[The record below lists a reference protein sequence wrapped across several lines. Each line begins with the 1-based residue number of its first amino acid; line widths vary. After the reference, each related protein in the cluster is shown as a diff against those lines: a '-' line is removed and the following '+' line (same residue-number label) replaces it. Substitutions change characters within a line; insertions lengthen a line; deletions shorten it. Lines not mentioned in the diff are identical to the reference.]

1 MITCL
6 VDFILHAIALLPE
19 PKKVKILSVEVLKTQ
34 KDEFLSS
41 VKLTIQYPLYSIQTH
56 LIIGCISSSDTRCN
70 TTDTQTWIYLNPVKP
85 GGMHACFKFASILIF
100 AEQLKK
106 NKYFVINY
114 HNKLMLI

>member
-85 GGMHACFKFASILIF
+85 GGNAYIF
-100 AEQLKK
+100 
-106 NKYFVINY
+106 
-114 HNKLMLI
+114 